1 MKAPKDRQDYEFEEK
16 SEKDFEIAEM
26 MERLQNS
33 MGGMGGMGGMGE
45 GTVDTRAGGGGGRFG
60 RREGF
65 GKSRCGAVYFALFL
79 LALVLKLVVAFG
91 HPLPPQLKGDCRH
104 ALTSLTGEPR
114 SSSPIR

>member
-45 GTVDTRAGGGGGRFG
+45 GTVDTRAGGGGDALEGGRG
-60 RREGF
+60 PG
-65 GKSRCGAVYFALFL
+65 SRGAVRCILLFFPC
-79 LALVLKLVVAFG
+79 ACAEAS
-91 HPLPPQLKGDCRH
+91 CRFW
-104 ALTSLTGEPR
+104 T
-114 SSSPIR
+114 SSPSPAQR